1 MNRRLPKQTTS
12 EIERIGNVL
21 LYDGTGVKADVALRR
36 VGETVQVSDHFTI
49 QNSTDENDGSK
60 DYNRSFDAVKGEWS
74 TYRLT
79 SYKGQD
85 LVANMVLVS
94 PSFVFSQFNEPWARI
109 EDADCNVDTDADIV
123 GDKFVIGDDF
133 NVNCPTGDASL
144 FPHYNEQ
151 GQLDAVI
158 VEFERE
164 YELAA
169 GLFNYNIS
177 GLRYGDT
184 LGLYDL
190 TADNL
195 ETMCDDDDEY
205 VVVDNKTGYV
215 HKMDLW
221 QETADEFI
229 EDFNKGLA
237 EYQEPT
243 GNKFY
248 IIPEEKGFQGNKATH
263 GIYKYVNPETVYHLG
278 YVTNDD
284 AVTFEDYV
292 YEDSNRFMHKW
303 EQKVEVYES
312 DSINDE
318 KDVSDLFP
326 QIATGIAQHVTEF
339 DKEFSQKKQYR
350 MTFENAKG
358 KVKENLINIK
368 KIKTDEQ
375 AIEYAEDLIKTWRG
389 DKADSNIKLLK
400 LEATIPNTYRLV
412 DGKAHVCQS
421 ELLIDNTTLT
431 SDDLS
436 DLKETELTQ

>member
-1 MNRRLPKQTTS
+1 MNRRLPKQTTGDV
-12 EIERIGNVL
+12 ERIGNVL
-21 LYDGTGVKADVALRR
+21 VYDGTGVKADIALRR
-36 VGETVQVSDHFTI
+36 VGETVHVSDRFTI
-49 QNSTDENDGSK
+49 QNNTDENDGSK
-60 DYNRSFDAVKGEWS
+60 DYNRSFGAVKGEWS

-94 PSFVFSQFNEPWARI
+94 PSFDFNQFNEPWARI
-109 EDADCNVDTDADIV
+109 EDVDRNVDTDADIV

-190 TADNL
+190 TVDNL

-263 GIYKYVNPETVYHLG
+263 GIYKYVNPETIYHLG
-278 YVTNDD
+278 YVTNDG

-318 KDVSDLFP
+318 KDVSYLFP

-350 MTFENAKG
+350 MTFENVKG

-400 LEATIPNTYRLV
+400 LEATVPNTYRLA
-412 DGKAHVCQS
+412 DGQAQACQS

>member
-1 MNRRLPKQTTS
+1 M
-12 EIERIGNVL
+12 
-21 LYDGTGVKADVALRR
+21 
-36 VGETVQVSDHFTI
+36 
-49 QNSTDENDGSK
+49 
-60 DYNRSFDAVKGEWS
+60 
-74 TYRLT
+74 
-79 SYKGQD
+79 
-85 LVANMVLVS
+85 
-94 PSFVFSQFNEPWARI
+94 
-109 EDADCNVDTDADIV
+109 
-123 GDKFVIGDDF
+123 
-133 NVNCPTGDASL
+133 
-144 FPHYNEQ
+144 
-151 GQLDAVI
+151 
-158 VEFERE
+158 
-164 YELAA
+164 
-169 GLFNYNIS
+169 FNYNIT
-177 GLRYGDT
+177 GLRYGET
-184 LGLYDL
+184 SGLYDL
-190 TADNL
+190 TVDNL
-195 ETMCDDDDEY
+195 ETMYDDDDEY
-205 VVVDNKTGYV
+205 MVVDNKTGYV

-278 YVTNDD
+278 YVTNDG

-375 AIEYAEDLIKTWRG
+375 AVEYAEDLIKTWRG

-400 LEATIPNTYRLV
+400 LDATIPNTYRLV
-412 DGKAHVCQS
+412 EGQAQACQS
-421 ELLIDNTTLT
+421 ESLIDNTTLT

-436 DLKETELTQ
+436 DLQETELTQ

>member
-1 MNRRLPKQTTS
+1 MNRWLPKTAKGKVETIS
-12 EIERIGNVL
+12 NVT
-21 LYDGTGVKADVALRR
+21 LYDGSDVQADIALRR
-36 VGETVQVSDHFTI
+36 IGETVSVSDEFKI

-60 DYNRSFDAVKGEWS
+60 DYNRSFEAVKGEWS

-79 SYKGQD
+79 SYKGQE
-85 LVANMVLVS
+85 LVANMVLTS
-94 PSFVFSQFNEPWARI
+94 PTFDFNKLNEPWLRI
-109 EDADCNVDTDADIV
+109 EDADRNVDTDADIV
-123 GDKFVIGDDF
+123 GEHFIIGADF
-133 NVNCPTGDASL
+133 NAKCPTGDASL

-151 GQLDAVI
+151 GQLDALI
-158 VEFERE
+158 IEFERE

-169 GLFNYNIS
+169 GLFNYNIT
-177 GLRYGDT
+177 GLRYGET
-184 LGLYDL
+184 SGLYDL
-190 TADNL
+190 TVDNL
-195 ETMCDDDDEY
+195 ETMYDDDDEY
-205 VVVDNKTGYV
+205 MVVDNKTGYV

-237 EYQEPT
+237 DYQEPT

-248 IIPEEKGFQGNKATH
+248 IIPEEKGFQGNKAIC
-263 GIYKYVNPETVYHLG
+263 GIYQYVDPETVYHLG
-278 YVTNDD
+278 YVTNDG

-368 KIKTDEQ
+368 RIKTDEQ
-375 AIEYAEDLIKTWRG
+375 AVEHAEDLIKTWRG

-400 LEATIPNTYRLV
+400 LEATSPNTYRLV
-412 DGKAHVCQS
+412 DGEAQACEP
-421 ELLIDNTTLT
+421 ELLIDNTMLS
-431 SDDLS
+431 SDDLA
-436 DLKETELTQ
+436 DLKETELSQ

>member
-1 MNRRLPKQTTS
+1 MT
-12 EIERIGNVL
+12 
-21 LYDGTGVKADVALRR
+21 
-36 VGETVQVSDHFTI
+36 
-49 QNSTDENDGSK
+49 NDG
-60 DYNRSFDAVKGEWS
+60 
-74 TYRLT
+74 
-79 SYKGQD
+79 
-85 LVANMVLVS
+85 
-94 PSFVFSQFNEPWARI
+94 
-109 EDADCNVDTDADIV
+109 
-123 GDKFVIGDDF
+123 
-133 NVNCPTGDASL
+133 
-144 FPHYNEQ
+144 
-151 GQLDAVI
+151 
-158 VEFERE
+158 
-164 YELAA
+164 
-169 GLFNYNIS
+169 
-177 GLRYGDT
+177 
-184 LGLYDL
+184 
-190 TADNL
+190 
-195 ETMCDDDDEY
+195 
-205 VVVDNKTGYV
+205 
-215 HKMDLW
+215 
-221 QETADEFI
+221 
-229 EDFNKGLA
+229 
-237 EYQEPT
+237 
-243 GNKFY
+243 
-248 IIPEEKGFQGNKATH
+248 
-263 GIYKYVNPETVYHLG
+263 
-278 YVTNDD
+278 

-318 KDVSDLFP
+318 KDVSDLFL

-436 DLKETELTQ
+436 DLQETELTQ